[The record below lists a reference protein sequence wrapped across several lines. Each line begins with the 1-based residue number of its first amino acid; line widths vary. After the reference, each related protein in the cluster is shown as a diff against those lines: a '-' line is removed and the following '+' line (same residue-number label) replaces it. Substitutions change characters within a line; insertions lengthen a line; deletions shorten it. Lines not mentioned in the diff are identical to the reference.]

1 MSHSLPKLR
10 VSLLVTIGAAAL
22 LAGCD
27 TTNLS
32 RTFGLTRDA
41 PDEFSVS
48 TRAPLSMPP
57 NNALRAPRPG
67 ASRPQ
72 ELSSRAAAEATL
84 SPGAVLESSTNTSP
98 GQLALVQASGRPIF
112 APRSIPTMPV
122 SKPIAASPIACYS
135 GNRARSDLGSRLIPP
150 SKPSACAPMRRSG
163 RIRLQ
168 ARPRLF
174 SRNARIGGIGCSKHR
189 SRFAQLNLSAITS
202 SYLNSLLPTRM
213 IAGE

>member
-98 GQLALVQASGRPIF
+98 GQLALVQASGRPA
-112 APRSIPTMPV
+112 APDI
-122 SKPIAASPIACYS
+122 
-135 GNRARSDLGSRLIPP
+135 RAKIDSD
-150 SKPSACAPMRRSG
+150 
-163 RIRLQ
+163 
-168 ARPRLF
+168 
-174 SRNARIGGIGCSKHR
+174 N
-189 SRFAQLNLSAITS
+189 
-202 SYLNSLLPTRM
+202 
-213 IAGE
+213 AGEQTDRSFADRLLFWKSREVGPGVAVDPTLEAQRLRTNAALGQDTLAGETPIIQPKRKNWWDWLF